1 MHTKRPG
8 YMSINEAAAFYGV
21 SRAKL
26 HRLIR
31 FGQLSTQKD
40 PLDNRVTLLID
51 AELKA
56 IFQFPGNCFRD
67 LKKSTDKPVD
77 KERMSGTLT
86 HILRAEVDL
95 LRERLMDSMDEGVGN
110 IIVRGDDAGSRRERH
125 RYEATFGGES
135 NEEYQK

>member
-40 PLDNRVTLLID
+40 PLDHRVTLLID
-51 AELKA
+51 AELKT
-56 IFQFPGNCFRD
+56 IFQFPANRVVD
-67 LKKSTDKPVD
+67 MDKSTDKPVD
-77 KERMSGTLT
+77 KELMPGTLT
-86 HILRAEVDL
+86 HILRTEVDL
-95 LRERLMDSMDEGVGN
+95 LRERLMDSMDKGVGN
-110 IIVRGDDAGSRRERH
+110 VIVRGDDAGSRRERH
-125 RYEATFGGES
+125 RYEAVFGEES